1 MNMGEK
7 YGEGHGK
14 EVRAISFHTKL
25 GVKRIKRP
33 QGLLVGLRQPLLTIC
48 HQLLALK
55 PESV

>member
-7 YGEGHGK
+7 YGEGRGK

-33 QGLLVGLRQPLLTIC
+33 QGLLVGLRQPLLTIF
-48 HQLLALK
+48 HQLLSLK

>member
-7 YGEGHGK
+7 YGEERGK
-14 EVRAISFHTKL
+14 EGRAIFFHTKL
-25 GVKRIKRP
+25 GVKRINRP
-33 QGLLVGLRQPLLTIC
+33 QGLLVGLRQPLLTIF